1 VNVTEL
7 FYLTGRRAVDIAAA
21 VEGAVSDG
29 RLQPGEHLPTVRRV
43 ASELGVSPATVAA
56 AYRELGRR
64 GLAVGSGRS
73 GTSIAPRPPLH
84 AGVTARPRP
93 GLRDLAQ
100 GQPDPQLLPDWSRAL
115 AALPRQSALYGSP
128 MVDADLADLARER
141 LRADGLDAS
150 HLTVVGGAVDGIER
164 VLEAH
169 LRPGDSVAVED
180 PVYPPIL
187 DLLRAMSLRAQAV
200 RVDARGMLADDLE
213 SALRRGARA
222 VLMTP
227 RSQNPFG
234 SALDDLRRTELRR
247 VLARHPDALVLEDDH
262 AEAVGGGSV
271 VGVAIPGS
279 PAWAVVRS
287 VSKTLGPDL
296 RLAIVCGDQG
306 TVARVEGRLAVGPG
320 WVSHLLQRLV
330 LSLWSRP
337 GLDLLLAHAADT
349 YRQRREGLIDALE
362 RRGIAAQG
370 ATGFNVWVPVEAEA
384 PVLDSLVEA
393 GYAAL
398 PGERFRIAT
407 GPGVRITCASL
418 DPSEAGPV
426 ADAVAAAGRPAG
438 ARFA

>member
-1 VNVTEL
+1 
-7 FYLTGRRAVDIAAA
+7 
-21 VEGAVSDG
+21 
-29 RLQPGEHLPTVRRV
+29 
-43 ASELGVSPATVAA
+43 
-56 AYRELGRR
+56 
-64 GLAVGSGRS
+64 
-73 GTSIAPRPPLH
+73 
-84 AGVTARPRP
+84 
-93 GLRDLAQ
+93 
-100 GQPDPQLLPDWSRAL
+100 
-115 AALPRQSALYGSP
+115 

-213 SALRRGARA
+213 RALHRGARA
-222 VLMTP
+222 VVMTP

-247 VLARHPDALVLEDDH
+247 VLARHPDALVVEDDH
-262 AEAVGGGSV
+262 AEAVGGGAV

-296 RLAIVCGDQG
+296 RLAVVCGDQG

-320 WVSHLLQRLV
+320 WVSHLLQRLAI
-330 LSLWSRP
+330 SLWSRP
-337 GLDLLLAHAADT
+337 GLDLMLAHAADT
-349 YRQRREGLIDALE
+349 YRQRREALIDALE

-384 PVLDSLVEA
+384 PVLDSLAEA

-407 GPGVRITCASL
+407 GPGVRITCAGL

-438 ARFA
+438 ARLA